1 MERVLKN
8 LAVERNKKVT
18 RALEGEREPRVDLF
32 LRCEI
37 IKNDSMEQNIL
48 MKQARGEE
56 LLKSYLQVGEK
67 EGLVGV
73 GLRIMDSLPH

>member
-1 MERVLKN
+1 M
-8 LAVERNKKVT
+8 T
-18 RALEGEREPRVDLF
+18 RTLEGEREPRVDLF